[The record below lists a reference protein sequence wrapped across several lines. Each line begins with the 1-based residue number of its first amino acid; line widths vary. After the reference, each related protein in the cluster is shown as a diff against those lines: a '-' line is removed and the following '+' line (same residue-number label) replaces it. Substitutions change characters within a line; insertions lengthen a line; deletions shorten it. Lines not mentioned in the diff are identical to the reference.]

1 MLQRF
6 AFGFLTLLLAVAV
19 GGSTA
24 RADFIAI
31 SQPTAAYTSST
42 TNIPIT
48 DPDYT
53 NITSLS
59 DGTMTLS
66 FSSQVQTRT
75 VPNSWGT
82 WGSPPFTESNTPRL
96 LTTCIGSACGNSLT
110 ITLSQPASIFGF
122 EAEPNVFGV
131 YNITAS
137 FYQGATLVGT
147 ISQGVDGNSGAR
159 LFAAQT
165 STNPFTTVVIT
176 AESGADGFA
185 IAQLRYS
192 LQSPQPEPV
201 PEPTTMLLLGT
212 GLAGVAGA
220 LRQRGRK
227 RE

>member
-24 RADFIAI
+24 RADFITI

-75 VPNSWGT
+75 VPNSWST
-82 WGSPPFTESNTPRL
+82 WGSPPFTESSTPRVL
-96 LTTCIGSACGNSLT
+96 SSCIGCGNLT

-122 EAEPNVFGV
+122 EAEPNNFGV

-147 ISQGVDGNSGAR
+147 ISQLVNGRSGAR

-165 STNPFTTVVIT
+165 STNPFTTVVIQ
-176 AESGADGFA
+176 ADSGADGFA

-192 LQSPQPEPV
+192 LQSPQPAPV

-220 LRQRGRK
+220 LRRRRRQR
-227 RE
+227 E

>member
-48 DPDYT
+48 DPDNT

-75 VPNSWGT
+75 VPNSWST

-122 EAEPNVFGV
+122 EIEPAAFGFHV
-131 YNITAS
+131 IGYA
-137 FYQGATLVGT
+137 FYSGSSLVAGGAVNLN
-147 ISQGVDGNSGAR
+147 GNAGAR
-159 LFAAQT
+159 LIAGQT
-165 STNPFTTVVIT
+165 STTPFTKVVIT
-176 AESGADGFA
+176 ANSDSNGFA
-185 IAQLRYS
+185 IAQLRYRP
-192 LQSPQPEPV
+192 LEGTQPV
-201 PEPTTMLLLGT
+201 PEPGTMLL
-212 GLAGVAGA
+212 
-220 LRQRGRK
+220 
-227 RE
+227 